1 MVKYEDI
8 TQMDEIGKGMRNIRV
23 HSMIIVHFNSG
34 EFGIV
39 YKAKLMNKKRVLT
52 EVAVKTLKGTPK
64 V

>member
-1 MVKYEDI
+1 
-8 TQMDEIGKGMRNIRV
+8 
-23 HSMIIVHFNSG
+23 MIIVHFNAR

-52 EVAVKTLKGTPK
+52 EVTVKTLKGTPK